1 MKEEMRELSNKTIT
15 ENAADYAAKVWR
27 KEKNSVQEEIAYD
40 SFIAGARWFASQ
52 LAAGMKAIEE
62 GA

>member
-1 MKEEMRELSNKTIT
+1 MRELSNKTIT
-15 ENAADYAAKVWR
+15 ENAADYAVKVWG
-27 KEKNSVQEEIAYD
+27 EEVQSVQEIAEV

>member
-1 MKEEMRELSNKTIT
+1 MAEEMRELSNKTIT
-15 ENAADYAAKVWR
+15 ENAADYAAKVWGE
-27 KEKNSVQEEIAYD
+27 EKLSVQDIAEV
-40 SFIAGARWFASQ
+40 SFIAGARWFALQ

>member
-15 ENAADYAAKVWR
+15 ENASDYAAKEWG
-27 KEKNSVQEEIAYD
+27 KEENSVQDIAHV

>member
-1 MKEEMRELSNKTIT
+1 MSNKTIT
-15 ENAADYAAKVWR
+15 ENAAGYAAKVWG
-27 KEKNSVQEEIAYD
+27 EEVQSVQEIAEIA
-40 SFIAGARWFASQ
+40 FITGARWFASQ

>member
-1 MKEEMRELSNKTIT
+1 MRELSNRTIK
-15 ENAADYAAKVWR
+15 ENASDYASKVR
-27 KEKNSVQEEIAYD
+27 KEESAYVRDIAEL
-40 SFIAGARWFASQ
+40 SFIEGARWFASQ

>member
-1 MKEEMRELSNKTIT
+1 MEEMRELSNKTIK
-15 ENAADYAAKVWR
+15 EQA
-27 KEKNSVQEEIAYD
+27 EKNAEQYEPRFQKVAQDAFVE
-40 SFIAGARWFASQ
+40 GARWFASE

>member
-1 MKEEMRELSNKTIT
+1 MKEEMRELSNKTNT
-15 ENAADYAAKVWR
+15 ENASDYAAKVWE
-27 KEKNSVQEEIAYD
+27 KEENSVQDIAYV

>member
-1 MKEEMRELSNKTIT
+1 MSNRTIT
-15 ENAADYAAKVWR
+15 ENAADYAAKVWGE
-27 KEKNSVQEEIAYD
+27 EKKSVQDIAEV

>member
-15 ENAADYAAKVWR
+15 ENAADYAAKVWG
-27 KEKNSVQEEIAYD
+27 EEVESVQEIAEV
-40 SFIAGARWFASQ
+40 SFIEGARWFASQ

>member
-1 MKEEMRELSNKTIT
+1 MKEEMRELSNKTIA
-15 ENAADYAAKVWR
+15 ENAADYAAKVWGEETR
-27 KEKNSVQEEIAYD
+27 YVQDVVEV
-40 SFIAGARWFASQ
+40 SFITGARWFASQ

>member
-1 MKEEMRELSNKTIT
+1 MAEEMRELSNKTIT
-15 ENAADYAAKVWR
+15 ENGADYAATVWGE
-27 KEKNSVQEEIAYD
+27 EKSSVQDIAEI

>member
-1 MKEEMRELSNKTIT
+1 MAEEMMELSNRTIT
-15 ENAADYAAKVWR
+15 ENAAKIWGE
-27 KEKNSVQEEIAYD
+27 EKSSVQDLAEI

-52 LAAGMKAIEE
+52 LAAGIKAIEE

>member
-15 ENAADYAAKVWR
+15 ENASDYAAKVWGEES
-27 KEKNSVQEEIAYD
+27 KYVQDIAEV
-40 SFIAGARWFASQ
+40 SFIEGARWFASQ

>member
-15 ENAADYAAKVWR
+15 ENASDYVAKVW
-27 KEKNSVQEEIAYD
+27 KAESKYVQDIANV
-40 SFIAGARWFASQ
+40 SFITGARWFASQ

>member
-1 MKEEMRELSNKTIT
+1 MAEEMRELSNKTIT
-15 ENAADYAAKVWR
+15 ANAADYAAKVWGE
-27 KEKNSVQEEIAYD
+27 EKSSVQDIAEI

>member
-1 MKEEMRELSNKTIT
+1 MSNKTIT
-15 ENAADYAAKVWR
+15 ENASDYTEKVWG
-27 KEKNSVQEEIAYD
+27 KECMYVQDIAQI
-40 SFIAGARWFASQ
+40 SFAAGARWFASQ

>member
-15 ENAADYAAKVWR
+15 ENASDYAAKVWGE
-27 KEKNSVQEEIAYD
+27 EKNSVQDIAYV

>member
-1 MKEEMRELSNKTIT
+1 MAEEMRVLSNKTIT
-15 ENAADYAAKVWR
+15 ENAADYVAKVWGE
-27 KEKNSVQEEIAYD
+27 EKSSVQDIAEI
-40 SFIAGARWFASQ
+40 SFITGARWFASQ

>member
-1 MKEEMRELSNKTIT
+1 MRELSNKTIT
-15 ENAADYAAKVWR
+15 ENASDYTEKVWG
-27 KEKNSVQEEIAYD
+27 KESKHVQDIAEI
-40 SFIAGARWFASQ
+40 SFITGARWFASQ

>member
-15 ENAADYAAKVWR
+15 ENASDYAAKVWG
-27 KEKNSVQEEIAYD
+27 KEENSVQDIAEV
-40 SFIAGARWFASQ
+40 SFITGARWFASQ

>member
-1 MKEEMRELSNKTIT
+1 MEEEMRELSNRTII
-15 ENAADYAAKVWR
+15 EQAEKYAQGRCDTKDA
-27 KEKNSVQEEIAYD
+27 
-40 SFIAGARWFASQ
+40 FIEGARWFASQ

>member
-1 MKEEMRELSNKTIT
+1 LSNKTIT
-15 ENAADYAAKVWR
+15 ENASDYSAKVWE
-27 KEKNSVQEEIAYD
+27 KECKNVQGIAEI
-40 SFIAGARWFASQ
+40 SFIEGARWFASQ

>member
-15 ENAADYAAKVWR
+15 ENAADYAANVWGE
-27 KEKNSVQEEIAYD
+27 EKKSVQDIAEV

>member
-15 ENAADYAAKVWR
+15 ENVSDYAAKVWGEES
-27 KEKNSVQEEIAYD
+27 KSVQDIAEV
-40 SFIAGARWFASQ
+40 SFIEGARWFASQ
-52 LAAGMKAIEE
+52 LAAGMKAIGE

>member
-1 MKEEMRELSNKTIT
+1 MEEEMRELSNKTII
-15 ENAADYAAKVWR
+15 E
-27 KEKNSVQEEIAYD
+27 QEELYAQGRCD
-40 SFIAGARWFASQ
+40 TKEAFIEGARWFALQ